1 MNDSRIRFR
10 PVSVVGHIYTP
21 YTKCHHTVNP
31 PSTKAS
37 RRLTTVRWTNQYLCG
52 TPSSLH
58 ATAYLSASANLGQ
71 LYKRGNS
78 CYEGRGYT
86 SVFVEEGT
94 ARRKSSSGRGV
105 GRVGRRPGRVGGHN
119 TDGTPDGL
127 IVLTAT
133 DGRCTD
139 MLGVL
144 VGGRKGA
151 KQRRE
156 EFGVSFL
163 RGCVRRKPHGYNT
176 GDPVIRQLPPRTTS
190 IHGYPEIVT
199 VNIN

>member
-1 MNDSRIRFR
+1 M
-10 PVSVVGHIYTP
+10 
-21 YTKCHHTVNP
+21 
-31 PSTKAS
+31 
-37 RRLTTVRWTNQYLCG
+37 
-52 TPSSLH
+52 
-58 ATAYLSASANLGQ
+58 
-71 LYKRGNS
+71 
-78 CYEGRGYT
+78 
-86 SVFVEEGT
+86 

-105 GRVGRRPGRVGGHN
+105 GRVGRRPGRVGGRN

-139 MLGVL
+139 MLDVL
-144 VGGRKGA
+144 LGGRKGA
-151 KQRRE
+151 EQRRE

-199 VNIN
+199 MNIN